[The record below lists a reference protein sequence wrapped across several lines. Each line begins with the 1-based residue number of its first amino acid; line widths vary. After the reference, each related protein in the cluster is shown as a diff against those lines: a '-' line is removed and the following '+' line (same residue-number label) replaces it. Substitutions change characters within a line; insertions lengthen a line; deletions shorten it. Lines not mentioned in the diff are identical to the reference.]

1 MTRIVY
7 LHGFASGP
15 QSSKARYFRNL
26 LECAGASVSIP
37 DLAEGDF
44 EHITITSQLAV
55 IDRVVDGQPAALIGS
70 SLGGYLAA
78 LYAARHANVTKVV
91 LLAPAFG
98 FAQRW
103 PERLGPAEL
112 EAWRHTGAI
121 NVFHYA
127 ENRNRKLGY
136 QLLADGER
144 FEANPDFTQPA
155 LIFHGVDD
163 DAVPARYSQEFAANH
178 RNAALEVLDA
188 GHDLLNVLDY
198 IAPKILRFL
207 VDQNEIPC
215 LTRYIIA

>member
-15 QSSKARYFRNL
+15 QSSKARYFRTL
-26 LECAGASVSIP
+26 LERAGAPVLIP

-44 EHITITSQLAV
+44 EHLTITGQLAV
-55 IDRVVDGQPAALIGS
+55 IDRAVDGEPVALVGS

-78 LYAARHANVTKVV
+78 LFAARHPNVQKAV

-98 FAQRW
+98 FARRW
-103 PERLGPAEL
+103 PERMGPAQVA
-112 EAWRHTGAI
+112 AWRHNGAI
-121 NVFHYA
+121 DVFHYA

-144 FEANPDFTQPA
+144 FEDYPDFTQPA
-155 LIFHGVDD
+155 LIFHGAHDD
-163 DAVPARYSQEFAANH
+163 VVPVRYSQEFAASHPNST
-178 RNAALEVLDA
+178 REVLDA

-198 IAPKILRFL
+198 MAGKILAFL
-207 VDQNEIPC
+207 
-215 LTRYIIA
+215 L